1 MTEARGQHLGR
12 IDDAHTGE
20 GPELVGAEVEPVADE
35 GEDEERQQAEHEHHG
50 DGVGDVFILGPDG
63 RGDGHTG
70 RDPADGQAGGQT
82 GPQGRRHAEAAGE
95 PHQDDGGGEQKDGND
110 DDGFRSGLDEP
121 GERIFAAHDHD
132 AGLGQGGGEAQAV
145 PEDGGH
151 TDGIADEHAQDDG
164 HDEIAQVEGLHE
176 GMQGDEARRDEP

>member
-1 MTEARGQHLGR
+1 MHLGVLGGHHDGQHQHHQGQTDDAADVVHTGHDARVIAEGEARGQHLGR

-82 GPQGRRHAEAAGE
+82 GPQ
-95 PHQDDGGGEQKDGND
+95 
-110 DDGFRSGLDEP
+110 
-121 GERIFAAHDHD
+121 
-132 AGLGQGGGEAQAV
+132 
-145 PEDGGH
+145 
-151 TDGIADEHAQDDG
+151 
-164 HDEIAQVEGLHE
+164 
-176 GMQGDEARRDEP
+176 